1 VKFGLL
7 FAVTPTTVHAASVG
21 QPSPTFAAGLRYY
34 EEADFGK
41 AAVRFAAV
49 CNADGNPEACY
60 LTGIAYE
67 RLADIRMPFGC
78 RTAGKAH
85 PFFAKA
91 MDLAPHQPAYRDAL
105 YNFLLDHAGCSRV
118 ALAEAAG
125 MLSAMP
131 QSDPGY
137 PLMRGRLEE
146 AAQWNS
152 AFGTRLSNF
161 FLAVPRA
168 SYRISACSEAFLT
181 KRRAGARQT
190 SSMKMSSPAAQREM
204 TSSGGPKPTND

>member
-1 VKFGLL
+1 MKFGLL
-7 FAVTPTTVHAASVG
+7 IATMLTTVHAAAVG
-21 QPSPTFAAGLRYY
+21 QSDHDFAAGLRYY
-34 EEADFGK
+34 EATDFGK
-41 AAVRFAAV
+41 AAARFAAV
-49 CNADGNPEACY
+49 CNTDRNPEACY

-67 RLADIRMPFGC
+67 RLADIRIPFGC
-78 RTAGKAH
+78 RTAAKAH

-105 YNFLLDHAGCSRV
+105 YNFLLDHAGCSRA
-118 ALAEAAG
+118 ALAEARS
-125 MLSAMP
+125 MLSATP

-137 PLMRGRLEE
+137 PLMRSRLAE

-168 SYRISACSEAFLT
+168 SYRISASSGAFLT
-181 KRRAGARQT
+181 KRVDAREKPPV
-190 SSMKMSSPAAQREM
+190 KMSSPPAPREM
-204 TSSGGPKPTND
+204 TSSGGPKPTDE